1 MSKDRINTSELAALL
16 ATHLSVAAKDAE
28 AFIQALIEVM
38 EEQLLANDVLKIKG
52 LGSFKLQWNEPRK
65 SVDVNTSE
73 DIIIDG
79 YYKISFTPEPE
90 LKELVNA
97 PYAHLQPVVLGASE
111 PEEMDEEEV
120 EVVEEEIM
128 KEMEDPR
135 KLADAMRTITEQAI
149 EIKDILAEMNLM
161 GGVRKPVNHPVLI
174 DEEVPAQKPAA
185 AAVEQPAAAIEV
197 PAVEEPVEPAPGK
210 PVQASGETKPR
221 RPGPVVPAG
230 PPPVVEADE
239 EDTDDEEDDFVLPF
253 TSLNKPVVEEEEE
266 EIVPPVVAERARP
279 QPARVIPEVVQAPAD
294 IPPVRVRKK
303 SRNYNWLML
312 LLGLFVG
319 GAGVYVLHTMGLLPE
334 FHWPVGKVETINMI
348 EVPQDAVITD
358 DGRLVPD
365 SLPADSATMDTTV
378 TVAEPVDTLQQ
389 LFDTP
394 RKYTEFIA
402 SETVR
407 DGSRITRISERHY
420 GAKEFWVY
428 IYEANRNLLKHPDD
442 IATGMVLKIPLVDAR
457 LIDKNNPRCIEYALR
472 LHDEYIKK

>member
-1 MSKDRINTSELAALL
+1 MSKDRINTSELAAML
-16 ATHLSVAAKDAE
+16 ATHLSVAVKDAE
-28 AFIQALIEVM
+28 AFMLALIEVM
-38 EEQLLANDVLKIKG
+38 EEQLLANDVVKMKG

-97 PYAHLQPVVLGASE
+97 PYAHLQPVVLGAPE
-111 PEEMDEEEV
+111 PEEMDDEEV

-149 EIKDILAEMNLM
+149 EIKDILSEMNLI
-161 GGVRKPVNHPVLI
+161 GGVRKPLNHPVLI
-174 DEEVPAQKPAA
+174 DEEIPAKM
-185 AAVEQPAAAIEV
+185 QPESVDADNTIAEATTIV
-197 PAVEEPVEPAPGK
+197 SPDK
-210 PVQASGETKPR
+210 PVQDKPENKSR
-221 RPGPVVPAG
+221 RPGPFVPVG
-230 PPPVVEADE
+230 PPPVVDADDENEEDEDE
-239 EDTDDEEDDFVLPF
+239 EEEFILPFTAQREPELDDEEII
-253 TSLNKPVVEEEEE
+253 PVEV
-266 EIVPPVVAERARP
+266 ERAHH
-279 QPARVIPEVVQAPAD
+279 QPVKVVPEVVVQAPVVT
-294 IPPVRVRKK
+294 PPLPKPQK
-303 SRNYNWLML
+303 TRNYSWLML
-312 LLGLFVG
+312 LLGLILG
-319 GAGVYVLHTMGLLPE
+319 GAGVYVLDSMGLIPG
-334 FHWPVGKVETINMI
+334 FKWPVKQPEAINMI
-348 EVPQDAVITD
+348 EVPQDS
-358 DGRLVPD
+358 LVAEDAPMPHD
-365 SLPADSATMDTTV
+365 TLPADSLANTAALE
-378 TVAEPVDTLQQ
+378 VAEPVDTLQQ

-394 RKYTEFIA
+394 RKYTEYIA

-457 LIDKNNPRCIEYALR
+457 LIDKNNPRCIEYALH

>member
-1 MSKDRINTSELAALL
+1 MSKDRINTSELAAML
-16 ATHLSVAAKDAE
+16 ATHLSVAVKDAE
-28 AFIQALIEVM
+28 AFMLALIEVM
-38 EEQLLANDVLKIKG
+38 EEQLLANDVVKIKG

-97 PYAHLQPVVLGASE
+97 PYAHLQPVVLGVPE
-111 PEEMDEEEV
+111 PEEMDDEEV

-149 EIKDILAEMNLM
+149 EIKDILSEMNLM

-174 DEEVPAQKPAA
+174 DEKMPAEK
-185 AAVEQPAAAIEV
+185 QPESVSGDNAITE
-197 PAVEEPVEPAPGK
+197 AKTNDSSDK
-210 PVQASGETKPR
+210 PVQETPDVKSR
-221 RPGPVVPAG
+221 RPGPVVPIG
-230 PPPVVEADE
+230 PPPVAD
-239 EDTDDEEDDFVLPF
+239 TFDD
-253 TSLNKPVVEEEEE
+253 SEEEEE
-266 EIVPPVVAERARP
+266 EEEEFVLPFPARSEPELDEDEDIIPVDVERAHH
-279 QPARVIPEVVQAPAD
+279 QPARVIPEVVQ
-294 IPPVRVRKK
+294 IPVDSPPSQKRKK
-303 SRNYNWLML
+303 TPNYSWLML
-312 LLGLFVG
+312 LLGLVLG
-319 GAGVYVLHTMGLLPE
+319 GAGVYVLNLMGLIPDINWPE
-334 FHWPVGKVETINMI
+334 KQLEAINMI
-348 EVPQDAVITD
+348 EVP
-358 DGRLVPD
+358 RD
-365 SLPADSATMDTTV
+365 SLDNEDEITPYDTIPADSSAVATADAV
-378 TVAEPVDTLQQ
+378 VAAPVDTLQQ

-394 RKYTEFIA
+394 RKYTEYIA

-457 LIDKNNPRCIEYALR
+457 LIDKNNPRCIEYALH